1 MSMQLHVARER
12 DGRDL
17 TATSTSPQ
25 QAWAHEEND
34 LRERVEGLEALLLEC
49 QERMDEAEGRA
60 KAAESQVPAIF
71 LATLSQEGLCHAKNT
86 PLSPFPPPSPPRNL
100 TSKLNFAGIRG

>member
-17 TATSTSPQ
+17 TATSPQ

-49 QERMDEAEGRA
+49 QERMDEAEERA

-86 PLSPFPPPSPPRNL
+86 PLSPLPPPRNL